1 MADGRVARVTEVV
14 AGSPNGFDE
23 AVKVAFDRANK
34 TLRNITGMKVIEQ
47 RVMVEAGEI
56 QEYRVRLEV
65 IFVLE

>member
-14 AGSPNGFDE
+14 AGSPSSFDE